1 MLTLTIEKKW
11 FDMIL
16 SGEKTEEYRELK
28 RYSEEN
34 GYLILRAMEVIPE
47 TIQRFACVE
56 DMTGERL
63 FEGDVIY
70 NPEHRTVRMEICYG
84 KYAAY
89 CPNDKEYM
97 ETVGF
102 YMVSNTTDDAM
113 PLGPTKEY
121 ALLLGNVVD
130 NPEIKVV

>member
-1 MLTLTIEKKW
+1 MLMQ
-11 FDMIL
+11 D
-16 SGEKTEEYRELK
+16 G
-28 RYSEEN
+28 YSEEN

-89 CPNDKEYM
+89 CPNDEEYM

>member
-1 MLTLTIEKKW
+1 
-11 FDMIL
+11 
-16 SGEKTEEYRELK
+16 
-28 RYSEEN
+28 
-34 GYLILRAMEVIPE
+34 
-47 TIQRFACVE
+47 
-56 DMTGERL
+56 MTGERL

-121 ALLLGNVVD
+121 ALLLGRND
-130 NPEIKVV
+130 RMRFFRWSERRYEGCSEAGKHKRF